1 MAFNLVLSFES
12 NIHQQDRCLSEV
24 LKRYFFRKFKLLCID
39 QPLFLVRGDHNSGF
53 KFTSAWSILN
63 LQLFYN
69 SSACQPPI
77 RCMDGEG
84 VDIVI
89 LEKLLQVA
97 IGLCSFEGIFA
108 RTLTDSETICD
119 SETTIQKLFRPIQK
133 LRFRNYDRP
142 IQKLFST
149 DSETIFDRFRNYF

>member
-1 MAFNLVLSFES
+1 MKTCQLYLAQVMPSNEVDWVILAGNWLLPKWHSIWFWVLNWTYINKIDAFQRFSKFDFLGSSSCYALTNP
-12 NIHQQDRCLSEV
+12 
-24 LKRYFFRKFKLLCID
+24 FFWYD
-39 QPLFLVRGDHNSGF
+39 GDHNSGF

-89 LEKLLQVA
+89 FGKAIAGCYWALQRWGYICNIQNESLETSLK
-97 IGLCSFEGIFA
+97 
-108 RTLTDSETICD
+108 T
-119 SETTIQKLFRPIQK
+119 K
-133 LRFRNYDRP
+133 
-142 IQKLFST
+142 
-149 DSETIFDRFRNYF
+149 